1 VISEAKFF
9 AIVFSGNS
17 RRSVSS
23 PVSSRACA
31 AGFSHLLKSE
41 LLLGERGTAARKIT
55 GAPFVVASRDNY
67 DTRRGNARRKSN
79 SGEKKRP
86 GASRA

>member
-1 VISEAKFF
+1 LFF
-9 AIVFSGNS
+9 RVTPAAAPIRLFHLRL
-17 RRSVSS
+17 RR
-23 PVSSRACA
+23 
-31 AGFSHLLKSE
+31 AGFSHLPKSE
-41 LLLGERGTAARKIT
+41 LLLRERGTAARKIT